1 MARRFSMNAAT
12 GLAVLSSTILGV
24 LSYVF
29 QIRSV
34 VLAPGASDNFEGAMF
49 WADGA
54 TFYNNLSFGGHC
66 NGTFYNL
73 FRLPNDL
80 SVDCL
85 TAAPGGL
92 PSCVPL
98 VSDLLNSSSDCVAP
112 FNAMQTARSRC
123 ADASLN
129 YFGISSAAGASAVAW
144 AQAVLAAG
152 LLIFALVQLVK
163 ACEKQRDAGDEPL
176 LQPAGSATSFGP
188 PSA

>member
-1 MARRFSMNAAT
+1 MTRRFSMNATT

-34 VLAPGASDNFEGAMF
+34 LLAPGASDNFEEAMF

-66 NGTFYNL
+66 NGTSYNL
-73 FRLPNDL
+73 FSLPNDL

-98 VSDLLNSSSDCVAP
+98 VSDLNSDCVAP

-129 YFGISSAAGASAVAW
+129 YFGISSEAGASAVAW

-152 LLIFALVQLVK
+152 LLIFAFVQLVK
-163 ACEKQRDAGDEPL
+163 ACEKRRDVGDEPL

-188 PSA
+188 S